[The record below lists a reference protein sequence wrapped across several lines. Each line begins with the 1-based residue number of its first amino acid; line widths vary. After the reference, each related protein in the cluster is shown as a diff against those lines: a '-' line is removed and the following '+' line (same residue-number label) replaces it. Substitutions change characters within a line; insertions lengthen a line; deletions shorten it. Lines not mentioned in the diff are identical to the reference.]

1 MALSR
6 NTESF
11 LRNADHADDP
21 NKNQLRHIN
30 AFFSLSYFD
39 AKEGFINNESFLS
52 SLGSL
57 QEEEEEWEVASKRM
71 RRKWA

>member
-1 MALSR
+1 MFESPCKYQWR
-6 NTESF
+6 YPERTESF

-57 QEEEEEWEVASKRM
+57 QGEEEE
-71 RRKWA
+71 